1 MNEFL
6 DSFLDDYFAEC
17 EEHLTVVR
25 RGLLALEGSVGHD
38 RPDPVVTEELF
49 RSFHSLKGI
58 SGMVE
63 HRETELLAH
72 EMESYL
78 RAIREGDVRLTTG
91 GVDALIEGARM
102 LEGAIAARRNGDSAP
117 DVTVPVAALQRLM
130 TDAPA
135 TAVDQ
140 PAADRSGTQA
150 ADATSWECV
159 FTPSAALIARGINV
173 NVVRE
178 RLRQTGEIISGTPL
192 VTDHGAVAFRFVF
205 SGAPDQTTMDGWL
218 ADGMACTAL
227 DATGGI
233 PGDIEDAGGE
243 AAAPLRP
250 AATLSSGHYVRVD
263 LARLDELMRMIGDLV
278 IQRARLADSI
288 NRVEPHVPP
297 AEWRLIQE
305 HAGGIERQLRDLREG
320 VMRVRLVRV
329 GEIFRRMPFVVRDLA
344 RETGRKVRVD
354 ISGQETEIDKYVVER
369 MIDPV
374 LHLVR
379 NAVSHGIESVDE
391 RIAAGKPPE
400 GALSLAA
407 STAGEIVTIEI
418 ADDGRGVDA
427 PRVIA
432 RAQRMGMPVPAEPD
446 DGVLLD
452 LISSPGFSTREQT
465 DRVSGRGFGMAVVRN
480 TVQELGGSIRLV
492 STPGQGTRFI
502 IDLPLTLAITDA
514 LLARVGLQTFA
525 VPQTAVREVIEVD
538 ATAIRELEG
547 AEVTPYRGAA
557 LPLVRLSTALGI
569 QHAGA
574 QQRLHAFILGAG
586 ATAVGLLVDRIL
598 GQREIVV
605 RAIADPL
612 IRVPG
617 VSGATDLG
625 DGRAVLILDAAAIAR
640 GARTRGAAAVAR
652 AKEIA

>member
-1 MNEFL
+1 MTEFFEG
-6 DSFLDDYFAEC
+6 FLDDYFAEC
-17 EEHLTVVR
+17 EEHLATVR
-25 RGLLALEGSVGHD
+25 RGLLALEGSIGQD
-38 RPDPVVTEELF
+38 RPDPTVTEELF

-78 RAIREGDVRLTTG
+78 RAIREGEAILTTTG
-91 GVDALIEGARM
+91 MDALIDGARS
-102 LEGAIAARRNGDSAP
+102 LEETIAARRSGDIVP
-117 DVTVPVAALQRLM
+117 DITATLDELRRLAV
-130 TDAPA
+130 DAPA
-135 TAVDQ
+135 VADQ
-140 PAADRSGTQA
+140 PGPLSAPVSAAEPA
-150 ADATSWECV
+150 SWECV
-159 FTPSAALIARGINV
+159 FAPSAALIARGINV

-178 RLRQTGEIISGTPL
+178 RLRQAGDVISGTPM
-192 VTDHGAVAFRFVF
+192 VADGGSVAFRFVF
-205 SGAPDQTTMDGWL
+205 AGAPDQATLEAWA
-218 ADGMACTAL
+218 ADGMVCSPIDEPDRAAG
-227 DATGGI
+227 DAA
-233 PGDIEDAGGE
+233 DGE
-243 AAAPLRP
+243 RTPAVRP

-278 IQRARLADSI
+278 IMRARLADSI
-288 NRVEPHVPP
+288 KRVEPHVPP
-297 AEWRLIQE
+297 SEWRTIQE
-305 HAGGIERQLRDLREG
+305 HASGIERQLRDLREG

-344 RETGRKVRVD
+344 RETGRKVN
-354 ISGQETEIDKYVVER
+354 IEITGQETEIDKFVVER

-379 NAVSHGIESVDE
+379 NAVSHGIESVEE

-400 GALSLAA
+400 GTLSLGA

-418 ADDGRGVDA
+418 SDDGRGVDA
-427 PRVIA
+427 ARVVA
-432 RAQRMGMPVPAEPD
+432 RAQRAGLPVPAAVD
-446 DGVLLD
+446 DSTVLD
-452 LISSPGFSTREQT
+452 LISSPGFSTRDET
-465 DRVSGRGFGMAVVRN
+465 DRVSGRGFGMAVVRS
-480 TVQELGGSIRLV
+480 TVQELGGVIRMV
-492 STPGQGTRFI
+492 STPGRGTRFI

-514 LLARVGLQTFA
+514 LLARVGAQTFA
-525 VPQTAVREVIEVD
+525 VPQSAVREVVEIE
-538 ATAIRELEG
+538 AAAIRDLEG
-547 AEVTPYRGAA
+547 GEVAPYRGAA
-557 LPLVRLSTALGI
+557 LPILRLSRVLGI
-569 QHAGA
+569 AAGPGSS
-574 QQRLHAFILGAG
+574 RLHAFIIGTGSA
-586 ATAVGLLVDRIL
+586 AVGLLTDRIL

-640 GARTRGAAAVAR
+640 AARTRHPALVAR